1 MQLTTWHYIGIVI
14 FLLDL
19 IWIAVYYYYATV
31 KIYNYIEGDR
41 YQYLGFLWIR
51 KKQGQ
56 WFLQV
61 PKEMV
66 ENSLTTK
73 YKLVSQSGF
82 HALRKGQSIFVSFEN
97 KYEVKTK
104 IEKEFIVTNYIST
117 SNQF

>member
-41 YQYLGFLWIR
+41 YHYLGFLWIR

-82 HALRKGQSIFVSFEN
+82 HALRKGESIFVSFEN
-97 KYEVKTK
+97 KYEVKAK
-104 IEKEFIVTNYIST
+104 IEKEFIVINYIATST
-117 SNQF
+117 QF